1 MRKRCCK
8 IYWLLVHSHSK
19 NVYWIQIHISLC
31 SQIPFNWLVRLINHY
46 FMFLEHGLDSNAFI
60 KMGQLLSLEGSDN
73 SGLQSVSEVLS
84 LWRRNNDSL
93 EGFLKLKISFFFLQV
108 WISPFFIVLKAFLS
122 NMLLVFSLRIYLG
135 PLEMIW
141 WIGIWVLFSSIML
154 HLFAVVIRKNT
165 N

>member
-1 MRKRCCK
+1 MGTHPIFESDFDC
-8 IYWLLVHSHSK
+8 LT
-19 NVYWIQIHISLC
+19 
-31 SQIPFNWLVRLINHY
+31 
-46 FMFLEHGLDSNAFI
+46 EHGLDSNAFI

-93 EGFLKLKISFFFLQV
+93 EG
-108 WISPFFIVLKAFLS
+108 
-122 NMLLVFSLRIYLG
+122 

-154 HLFAVVIRKNT
+154 HLFAVVISIIGLYKHSQARWYSLVLLINGLIFPLT
-165 N
+165 VGLLTSSVISGVYHSVGWRMNPIIAFLWGVGQTLILLTVSMCRLLCTL